1 MEASLDRPQELV
13 SGLPPGFLS
22 VCLREGRDL
31 LENGSFCVET
41 ELRTNPTVSR
51 SLGRRG
57 CAHSESR
64 RRPARARLSL
74 RGAERVWRGRAGA
87 EGRTLL
93 TQEACET
100 RTAGGTVLSRP
111 APVPN
116 LRGFAAA
123 LRAAPSSSLEASCTR
138 AAKGSRRCSKAPWP
152 GPATW
157 ELPGHHRNDT
167 LEKQQKHAR
176 SGARLSRGLRACT
189 FTRQQNRGDAVEVT
203 IYFRKGKGK
212 GKRERKT
219 STGLLRA
226 PGAGVRYNAP
236 N

>member
-1 MEASLDRPQELV
+1 M
-13 SGLPPGFLS
+13 
-22 VCLREGRDL
+22 
-31 LENGSFCVET
+31 
-41 ELRTNPTVSR
+41 
-51 SLGRRG
+51 
-57 CAHSESR
+57 AHSAWKRSCGQIRLRDDALGGEAALIPSPGAALHVPG
-64 RRPARARLSL
+64 PAS
-74 RGAERVWRGRAGA
+74 GTQRVWRDRAGA
-87 EGRTLL
+87 EGRTPL

-100 RTAGGTVLSRP
+100 RPAGAPCSAGPAP

-116 LRGFAAA
+116 LRRGFAAA
-123 LRAAPSSSLEASCTR
+123 FGLLPAPASR
-138 AAKGSRRCSKAPWP
+138 PRVPGQLLVAKGSRRCSEAPWP

-157 ELPGHHRNDT
+157 ELPGHLNDT
-167 LEKQQKHAR
+167 PEKQQKHAR

-203 IYFRKGKGK
+203 IYLRKRKGE

-226 PGAGVRYNAP
+226 PGAGVPDDAP